1 MEEYWDIFSEEQQNR
16 ELERVLLVGVDTGE
30 EQNFDNS
37 MEELKQLAKACFMEP
52 VGTVTQRME
61 FVHKALYIGTGKV
74 QEVRDAAQ
82 ALDAQLVL
90 INDTLTPSQ
99 IKNLQNELKTPV
111 IDRTTLILNIF
122 EMRART
128 REARLQVETAKL
140 QYLLPRL
147 VGMHEALTRQGGTSG
162 SMSSRGA
169 GEKKLELDRRHIE
182 HRISELRKELDA
194 ISRERE
200 TQRKRRGQSRIPL
213 VALVGY
219 TNAGKST
226 IMNHM
231 VERFVGDEEKKV
243 LERDMLF
250 ATLDTTIR
258 RINTGNNQDFLLTD
272 TVGFIHKLP
281 HGLVKAFHSTLEE
294 IKGADLLLQVVDV
307 SVPGY
312 QEQMETTRETLREL
326 GAGDIPMLIVFNKA
340 DRLTNTANTTGKPRN
355 QMEQEQ
361 KLQNQKLQNQKLQN
375 QKLQDQ
381 KLQDQ
386 NPQNQ
391 MLQLHKTPD
400 QEKEL
405 QQMSLGETTY
415 PRTAGTNK
423 IYISAKQ
430 PESIELLVKEI
441 IRRVYADYEEVRLL
455 IPYDKGSIVSYLQ
468 ENAQILE
475 QSYEPEGTRLRV
487 NCHHA
492 DAGKYEQYV
501 VK

>member
-1 MEEYWDIFSEEQQNR
+1 MEEYWDDFSEEQQNR

-30 EQNFDNS
+30 EQNFEGS
-37 MEELKQLAKACFMEP
+37 MEELKQLAKACYMEP
-52 VGTVTQRME
+52 VGTVIQRME

-82 ALDAQLVL
+82 ALDAQLIL
-90 INDTLTPSQ
+90 FNDTLTPSQ
-99 IKNLQNELKTPV
+99 IKNLQDELKTPV

-128 REARLQVETAKL
+128 REAKLQVETAKL

-200 TQRKRRGQSRIPL
+200 TQRKRREQSRIPL

-226 IMNHM
+226 IMNHL
-231 VERFVGDEEKKV
+231 VEQFVGDEEKKV
-243 LERDMLF
+243 LEKDMLF

-281 HGLVKAFHSTLEE
+281 HGLVKAFRSTLEE

-307 SVPGY
+307 SDPGY
-312 QEQMETTRETLREL
+312 QEQMETTKETLREL

-340 DRLTNTANTTGKPRN
+340 DRLIEN
-355 QMEQEQ
+355 
-361 KLQNQKLQNQKLQN
+361 
-375 QKLQDQ
+375 
-381 KLQDQ
+381 
-386 NPQNQ
+386 
-391 MLQLHKTPD
+391 
-400 QEKEL
+400 
-405 QQMSLGETTY
+405 TY
-415 PRTAGTNK
+415 PGTAGMNK
-423 IYISAKQ
+423 IYISARQ

-455 IPYDKGSIVSYLQ
+455 IPYEKGSIVSYLQ

-475 QSYEPEGTRLRV
+475 QTYEPEGTRIRV

>member
-1 MEEYWDIFSEEQQNR
+1 
-16 ELERVLLVGVDTGE
+16 
-30 EQNFDNS
+30 
-37 MEELKQLAKACFMEP
+37 
-52 VGTVTQRME
+52 
-61 FVHKALYIGTGKV
+61 
-74 QEVRDAAQ
+74 
-82 ALDAQLVL
+82 
-90 INDTLTPSQ
+90 
-99 IKNLQNELKTPV
+99 
-111 IDRTTLILNIF
+111 
-122 EMRART
+122 MRART

-307 SVPGY
+307 SDPGY

-355 QMEQEQ
+355 QMEQ
-361 KLQNQKLQNQKLQN
+361 NQELQNQKLQN

-400 QEKEL
+400 QEKEF
-405 QQMSLGETTY
+405 QQMSLGENTY

-423 IYISAKQ
+423 IYISARQ

-492 DAGKYEQYV
+492 DAGKYDQYV

>member
-1 MEEYWDIFSEEQQNR
+1 MKEYWDIFSEEQQNR
-16 ELERVLLVGVDTGE
+16 EWERVLLVGVDTGE

-52 VGTVTQRME
+52 VGMITQRME

-82 ALDAQLVL
+82 ALDVQLIL
-90 INDTLTPSQ
+90 FNDTLTPSQ
-99 IKNLQNELKTPV
+99 IKNLQDELKTPV
-111 IDRTTLILNIF
+111 IDRTMLILNIF
-122 EMRART
+122 EIRART

-200 TQRKRRGQSRIPL
+200 TQRKRREQSRIPL

-231 VERFVGDEEKKV
+231 VEQFVGDEEKKV
-243 LERDMLF
+243 LEQDMLF

-281 HGLVKAFHSTLEE
+281 HGLVKAFRSTLEE

-307 SVPGY
+307 SDPGY
-312 QEQMETTRETLREL
+312 QEQMETTKETLREL

-340 DRLTNTANTTGKPRN
+340 DRLTDTANTTKKP
-355 QMEQEQ
+355 
-361 KLQNQKLQNQKLQN
+361 QNQREQD

-386 NPQNQ
+386 KLQNQ
-391 MLQLHKTPD
+391 MLQLHKTSD

-405 QQMSLGETTY
+405 PQISFGESTY
-415 PRTAGTNK
+415 PRTAGMNK
-423 IYISAKQ
+423 IYISARQ

-441 IRRVYADYEEVRLL
+441 TRRVYADYEEVRML

-468 ENAQILE
+468 ENTQILE
-475 QSYEPEGTRLRV
+475 QSYEPEGTRMRV
-487 NCHHA
+487 SCHHA
-492 DAGKYEQYV
+492 DARKYEQYV

>member
-1 MEEYWDIFSEEQQNR
+1 MEEYWNVFSEEQQNR

-30 EQNFDNS
+30 EQNFEGS
-37 MEELKQLAKACFMEP
+37 MEELKQLAKACYMEP
-52 VGTVTQRME
+52 VGTVIQRME

-82 ALDAQLVL
+82 ALDAQLIL
-90 INDTLTPSQ
+90 FNDTLTPSQ
-99 IKNLQNELKTPV
+99 IKNLQDELKTPV

-128 REARLQVETAKL
+128 REAKLQVETAKL

-200 TQRKRRGQSRIPL
+200 TQRKRREQSRIPL

-243 LERDMLF
+243 LEKDMLF

-281 HGLVKAFHSTLEE
+281 HGLVMAFRSTLEE

-307 SVPGY
+307 SDPGY
-312 QEQMETTRETLREL
+312 QEQMETTKETLREL
-326 GAGDIPMLIVFNKA
+326 GAGDIPMLIAFNKA
-340 DRLTNTANTTGKPRN
+340 DRLF
-355 QMEQEQ
+355 E
-361 KLQNQKLQNQKLQN
+361 
-375 QKLQDQ
+375 
-381 KLQDQ
+381 
-386 NPQNQ
+386 NP
-391 MLQLHKTPD
+391 
-400 QEKEL
+400 
-405 QQMSLGETTY
+405 Y

-423 IYISAKQ
+423 IYISARQ

-455 IPYDKGSIVSYLQ
+455 IPYEKGSIVSYLQ

-475 QSYEPEGTRLRV
+475 QTYEPEGTRIRV

>member
-1 MEEYWDIFSEEQQNR
+1 MEEYWDNFSEEQQNR

-30 EQNFDNS
+30 EQNFDGS
-37 MEELKQLAKACFMEP
+37 MEELKQLAKACYMEV
-52 VGTVTQRME
+52 VGMVTQRME

-82 ALDAQLVL
+82 ALDAQLIL
-90 INDTLTPSQ
+90 FNDTLTPSQ
-99 IKNLQNELKTPV
+99 IKNLQDELKTPV

-200 TQRKRRGQSRIPL
+200 TQRKRREQSRIPL

-226 IMNHM
+226 IMNQM
-231 VERFVGDEEKKV
+231 VERFVGDKEKKV
-243 LERDMLF
+243 LEKDMLF

-281 HGLVKAFHSTLEE
+281 HGLVKAFRSTLEE

-307 SVPGY
+307 SDPGY
-312 QEQMETTRETLREL
+312 QEQMETTKETLREL
-326 GAGDIPMLIVFNKA
+326 GAGDIPMLIVFNKS
-340 DRLTNTANTTGKPRN
+340 DRLI
-355 QMEQEQ
+355 
-361 KLQNQKLQNQKLQN
+361 QN
-375 QKLQDQ
+375 
-381 KLQDQ
+381 
-386 NPQNQ
+386 
-391 MLQLHKTPD
+391 
-400 QEKEL
+400 
-405 QQMSLGETTY
+405 TY
-415 PRTAGTNK
+415 PRTAGMNK
-423 IYISAKQ
+423 IYISARQ

-441 IRRVYADYEEVRLL
+441 TRRVYADYEEVRLL

-475 QSYEPEGTRLRV
+475 QAYEPEGTRMRV
-487 NCHHA
+487 SCHHA
-492 DAGKYEQYV
+492 DARKYEQYV

>member
-1 MEEYWDIFSEEQQNR
+1 MEEYWDIFLEEQQNR
-16 ELERVLLVGVDTGE
+16 ELERVDTGE

-82 ALDAQLVL
+82 ALDAQLIL

-307 SVPGY
+307 SDPGY

-355 QMEQEQ
+355 QMEQ
-361 KLQNQKLQNQKLQN
+361 NQELQNQKLQN

-400 QEKEL
+400 QEKEF
-405 QQMSLGETTY
+405 QQMSLGENTY

-423 IYISAKQ
+423 IYISARQ

-475 QSYEPEGTRLRV
+475 QSYEPEGTRMRV
-487 NCHHA
+487 SCHHA

>member
-1 MEEYWDIFSEEQQNR
+1 MEEYWDLFSEEQQNR
-16 ELERVLLVGVDTGE
+16 ESERVLLVGVDTGG
-30 EQNFDNS
+30 EQNFDGS
-37 MEELKQLAKACFMEP
+37 MEELKQLAKACYMEV

-74 QEVRDAAQ
+74 QEVRDAAL
-82 ALDAQLVL
+82 ALEAQLIL
-90 INDTLTPSQ
+90 FNDTLTPSQ
-99 IKNLQNELKTPV
+99 IKNLQDELKTPV

-147 VGMHEALTRQGGTSG
+147 IGMHEALTRQGGTSG

-200 TQRKRRGQSRIPL
+200 TQRKRREQSRIPL

-226 IMNHM
+226 IMNQM

-243 LERDMLF
+243 LEKDMLF
-250 ATLDTTIR
+250 ATLDTSIR

-281 HGLVKAFHSTLEE
+281 HGLVKAFRSTLEE

-307 SVPGY
+307 SDPGY
-312 QEQMETTRETLREL
+312 QEQMETTKETLRALE
-326 GAGDIPMLIVFNKA
+326 AGDIPMLIVFNKA
-340 DRLTNTANTTGKPRN
+340 DQLTDTADASKNRT
-355 QMEQEQ
+355 EQR
-361 KLQNQKLQNQKLQN
+361 
-375 QKLQDQ
+375 
-381 KLQDQ
+381 
-386 NPQNQ
+386 PQNQ
-391 MLQLHKTPD
+391 TTVD

-405 QQMSLGETTY
+405 SQMTFWENPY

-423 IYISAKQ
+423 IYISARQ

-441 IRRVYADYEEVRLL
+441 IRRVYADYEEVRLM

-475 QSYEPEGTRLRV
+475 QTYEPEGTRMRV
-487 NCHHA
+487 NCHRA
-492 DAGKYEQYV
+492 DAGKYQQYV

>member
-1 MEEYWDIFSEEQQNR
+1 MKEYWDIFSEEQQNR
-16 ELERVLLVGVDTGE
+16 EWERVLLVGVDTGE
-30 EQNFDNS
+30 EQNFDNF

-52 VGTVTQRME
+52 VGMITQRME

-82 ALDAQLVL
+82 TLDVQLIL
-90 INDTLTPSQ
+90 FNDTLTPSQ
-99 IKNLQNELKTPV
+99 IKNLQDELKTPV
-111 IDRTTLILNIF
+111 IDRTMLILNIF
-122 EMRART
+122 EIRART

-140 QYLLPRL
+140 QYFLPRL

-200 TQRKRRGQSRIPL
+200 TQRKRREQSRIPL

-231 VERFVGDEEKKV
+231 VEQFVGDEEKKV
-243 LERDMLF
+243 LEQDMLF

-281 HGLVKAFHSTLEE
+281 HGLVKAFRSTLEE

-307 SVPGY
+307 SDPGY
-312 QEQMETTRETLREL
+312 QEQMETTKETLREL

-340 DRLTNTANTTGKPRN
+340 DRLTDTANTTKKP
-355 QMEQEQ
+355 
-361 KLQNQKLQNQKLQN
+361 QNQREQD

-386 NPQNQ
+386 KLQNQ

-405 QQMSLGETTY
+405 PQISFGESTY
-415 PRTAGTNK
+415 PRTAGMNK
-423 IYISAKQ
+423 IYISARQ

-441 IRRVYADYEEVRLL
+441 TRRVYADYEEVRLL
-455 IPYDKGSIVSYLQ
+455 IPYEKGSIVSYLQ
-468 ENAQILE
+468 EKAQVLE
-475 QSYEPEGTRLRV
+475 QTYEPEGTWMHV
-487 NCHHA
+487 SCHHA
-492 DAGKYEQYV
+492 DARKYEQYV

>member
-1 MEEYWDIFSEEQQNR
+1 MEEYWNDFLEEQQNR
-16 ELERVLLVGVDTGE
+16 ELERALLVGVDTGE
-30 EQNFDNS
+30 EQNFEGS
-37 MEELKQLAKACFMEP
+37 MEELKQLAKACYMEV

-74 QEVRDAAQ
+74 QEVRDAAH
-82 ALDAQLVL
+82 ALDAQLIL
-90 INDTLTPSQ
+90 FNDTLTPSQ
-99 IKNLQNELKTPV
+99 IKNLQDELKTPV

-128 REARLQVETAKL
+128 REARLQVETAK
-140 QYLLPRL
+140 RL

-200 TQRKRRGQSRIPL
+200 TQRKRRERSRIPL
-213 VALVGY
+213 AALVGY

-226 IMNHM
+226 IMNQM

-243 LERDMLF
+243 LEKDMLF

-281 HGLVKAFHSTLEE
+281 HGLVKAFRSTLEE

-307 SVPGY
+307 SDPGY
-312 QEQMETTRETLREL
+312 QEQMQTTKETLQEL

-340 DRLTNTANTTGKPRN
+340 DRLLEN
-355 QMEQEQ
+355 
-361 KLQNQKLQNQKLQN
+361 
-375 QKLQDQ
+375 
-381 KLQDQ
+381 
-386 NPQNQ
+386 
-391 MLQLHKTPD
+391 
-400 QEKEL
+400 
-405 QQMSLGETTY
+405 TY

-423 IYISAKQ
+423 IYISARQ
-430 PESIELLVKEI
+430 PESIELLVREI
-441 IRRVYADYEEVRLL
+441 IRRVYADYEEIRLL
-455 IPYDKGSIVSYLQ
+455 IPYEKGSIVSYLQ
-468 ENAQILE
+468 ENAQILG
-475 QSYEPEGTRLRV
+475 QTYELEGTWMHV
-487 NCHHA
+487 SCHHA
-492 DAGKYEQYV
+492 DARKYEQSV
-501 VK
+501 VKKNYNFS

>member
-1 MEEYWDIFSEEQQNR
+1 M
-16 ELERVLLVGVDTGE
+16 ERVLLVGVDTGE

-82 ALDAQLVL
+82 ALDAQLIL

-307 SVPGY
+307 SDPGY

-355 QMEQEQ
+355 QMEQ
-361 KLQNQKLQNQKLQN
+361 NQELQNQKLQN

-400 QEKEL
+400 QEKEF
-405 QQMSLGETTY
+405 QQMSLGENTY

-423 IYISAKQ
+423 IYISARQ

-475 QSYEPEGTRLRV
+475 QSYEPEGTRMRV
-487 NCHHA
+487 SCHHA

>member
-1 MEEYWDIFSEEQQNR
+1 M
-16 ELERVLLVGVDTGE
+16 
-30 EQNFDNS
+30 
-37 MEELKQLAKACFMEP
+37 AKACYMEV
-52 VGTVTQRME
+52 VGTVIQRME

-82 ALDAQLVL
+82 ALDAQLIL

-162 SMSSRGA
+162 SMSNRGA

-200 TQRKRRGQSRIPL
+200 TQRKRREQSGIPL

-243 LERDMLF
+243 LEKDMLF

-258 RINTGNNQDFLLTD
+258 RINTGNNQDFLFTD

-281 HGLVKAFHSTLEE
+281 HGLVKAFRSTLEE

-307 SVPGY
+307 SDPGY

-340 DRLTNTANTTGKPRN
+340 DRLTDTANTTKKPKN
-355 QMEQEQ
+355 QMEQNQELQDQKQQDQ
-361 KLQNQKLQNQKLQN
+361 KLQE
-375 QKLQDQ
+375 Q

-405 QQMSLGETTY
+405 QQMSFGENTY

-423 IYISAKQ
+423 IYISARQ

-441 IRRVYADYEEVRLL
+441 ILRVYADYEEVRML

-475 QSYEPEGTRLRV
+475 QTYEPEGTRLHV

-492 DAGKYEQYV
+492 DARKYEQYV

>member
-1 MEEYWDIFSEEQQNR
+1 MEEYWNVFSEEQQNR

-30 EQNFDNS
+30 EQNFEGS
-37 MEELKQLAKACFMEP
+37 MEELKQLAKACYMEP
-52 VGTVTQRME
+52 VGTVIQRME

-82 ALDAQLVL
+82 ALDAQLIL
-90 INDTLTPSQ
+90 FNDTLTPSQ
-99 IKNLQNELKTPV
+99 IKNLQDELKTPV

-128 REARLQVETAKL
+128 REAKLQVETAKL

-200 TQRKRRGQSRIPL
+200 TQRKRREQSRIPL

-243 LERDMLF
+243 LEKDMLF

-281 HGLVKAFHSTLEE
+281 HGLVKAFRSTLEE

-307 SVPGY
+307 SDPGY
-312 QEQMETTRETLREL
+312 QEQMETTKETLREL
-326 GAGDIPMLIVFNKA
+326 GAGDIPMVIAFNKA
-340 DRLTNTANTTGKPRN
+340 DRLF
-355 QMEQEQ
+355 E
-361 KLQNQKLQNQKLQN
+361 
-375 QKLQDQ
+375 
-381 KLQDQ
+381 
-386 NPQNQ
+386 NP
-391 MLQLHKTPD
+391 
-400 QEKEL
+400 
-405 QQMSLGETTY
+405 Y

-423 IYISAKQ
+423 IYISARQ

-441 IRRVYADYEEVRLL
+441 IRRVYADYEEIQLL
-455 IPYDKGSIVSYLQ
+455 IPYEKGSIVSYLQ

-475 QSYEPEGTRLRV
+475 QTYEPEGTRMRV

>member
-1 MEEYWDIFSEEQQNR
+1 MEEYWNDFLEEQQNR
-16 ELERVLLVGVDTGE
+16 ELERALLVGVDTGE
-30 EQNFDNS
+30 EQNFEGS
-37 MEELKQLAKACFMEP
+37 MEELKQLAKACYMEV

-74 QEVRDAAQ
+74 QEVRDAAH
-82 ALDAQLVL
+82 ALDAQLIL
-90 INDTLTPSQ
+90 FNDTLTPSQ
-99 IKNLQNELKTPV
+99 IKNLQDELKTPV

-200 TQRKRRGQSRIPL
+200 TQRKRRERSRIPL
-213 VALVGY
+213 AALVGY

-226 IMNHM
+226 IMNQM

-243 LERDMLF
+243 LEKDMLF

-281 HGLVKAFHSTLEE
+281 HGLVKAFRSTLEE

-307 SVPGY
+307 SDPGY
-312 QEQMETTRETLREL
+312 QEQMQTTKETLQEL

-340 DRLTNTANTTGKPRN
+340 DRLLEN
-355 QMEQEQ
+355 
-361 KLQNQKLQNQKLQN
+361 
-375 QKLQDQ
+375 
-381 KLQDQ
+381 
-386 NPQNQ
+386 
-391 MLQLHKTPD
+391 
-400 QEKEL
+400 
-405 QQMSLGETTY
+405 TY

-423 IYISAKQ
+423 IYISARQ
-430 PESIELLVKEI
+430 PESIELLVREI
-441 IRRVYADYEEVRLL
+441 IRRVYADYEELRLL
-455 IPYDKGSIVSYLQ
+455 IPYEKGSIVSYLQ

-475 QSYEPEGTRLRV
+475 QTYEPEGTRMHV

>member
-1 MEEYWDIFSEEQQNR
+1 MEENWDSFSEEQQNR

-30 EQNFDNS
+30 EQNFDGS
-37 MEELKQLAKACFMEP
+37 MEELKQLAKACYMEP

-82 ALDAQLVL
+82 ALDAQLIL
-90 INDTLTPSQ
+90 FNDTLTPSQ
-99 IKNLQNELKTPV
+99 IKNLQDELKTPV

-128 REARLQVETAKL
+128 REASLQVETAKL

-200 TQRKRRGQSRIPL
+200 TQRKRREQSRIPL

-226 IMNHM
+226 IMNQM

-243 LERDMLF
+243 LEKDMLF

-258 RINTGNNQDFLLTD
+258 RINTGNNRDFLLTD

-281 HGLVKAFHSTLEE
+281 HGLVKAFRSTLEE

-307 SVPGY
+307 SDPGD
-312 QEQMETTRETLREL
+312 QEQMETTKETLREL

-340 DRLTNTANTTGKPRN
+340 DRLI
-355 QMEQEQ
+355 
-361 KLQNQKLQNQKLQN
+361 QN
-375 QKLQDQ
+375 
-381 KLQDQ
+381 
-386 NPQNQ
+386 
-391 MLQLHKTPD
+391 
-400 QEKEL
+400 
-405 QQMSLGETTY
+405 TY

-423 IYISAKQ
+423 IYISARQ

-441 IRRVYADYEEVRLL
+441 TRRVYADYEEVRLL

-475 QSYEPEGTRLRV
+475 QTYEPEGTWMHV
-487 NCHHA
+487 SCHHA
-492 DAGKYEQYV
+492 DARKYEQYV
-501 VK
+501 GK

>member
-1 MEEYWDIFSEEQQNR
+1 MEEYWNVFSEEQQNR

-30 EQNFDNS
+30 EQNFEGS
-37 MEELKQLAKACFMEP
+37 MEELKQLAKACYMEP
-52 VGTVTQRME
+52 VGTVIQRME

-82 ALDAQLVL
+82 ALDAQLIL
-90 INDTLTPSQ
+90 FNDTLTPSQ
-99 IKNLQNELKTPV
+99 IKNLQDELKTPV

-128 REARLQVETAKL
+128 REAKLQVETAKL

-200 TQRKRRGQSRIPL
+200 TQRKRREQSRIPL

-226 IMNHM
+226 IMNHL
-231 VERFVGDEEKKV
+231 VEQFVGDEEKKV
-243 LERDMLF
+243 LEKDMLF

-281 HGLVKAFHSTLEE
+281 HGLVKAFRSTLEE

-307 SVPGY
+307 SDPGY
-312 QEQMETTRETLREL
+312 QEQMETTKETLREL

-340 DRLTNTANTTGKPRN
+340 DRLIEN
-355 QMEQEQ
+355 
-361 KLQNQKLQNQKLQN
+361 
-375 QKLQDQ
+375 
-381 KLQDQ
+381 
-386 NPQNQ
+386 
-391 MLQLHKTPD
+391 
-400 QEKEL
+400 
-405 QQMSLGETTY
+405 TY
-415 PRTAGTNK
+415 PGTAGMNK
-423 IYISAKQ
+423 IYISARQ

-455 IPYDKGSIVSYLQ
+455 IPYEKGSIVSYLQ

-475 QSYEPEGTRLRV
+475 QTYEPEGTRIRV

>member
-1 MEEYWDIFSEEQQNR
+1 M
-16 ELERVLLVGVDTGE
+16 
-30 EQNFDNS
+30 
-37 MEELKQLAKACFMEP
+37 
-52 VGTVTQRME
+52 
-61 FVHKALYIGTGKV
+61 HKALYIGTGKV

-82 ALDAQLVL
+82 ALDAQLIL

-307 SVPGY
+307 SDPGY

-355 QMEQEQ
+355 QMEQ
-361 KLQNQKLQNQKLQN
+361 NQELQNQKLQN

-405 QQMSLGETTY
+405 QQMSLGENTY

-423 IYISAKQ
+423 IYISARQ

>member
-1 MEEYWDIFSEEQQNR
+1 MEEYWNVFSEEQQNR

-30 EQNFDNS
+30 EQNFEGS
-37 MEELKQLAKACFMEP
+37 MEELKQLAKACYMEP
-52 VGTVTQRME
+52 VGTVIQRME

-82 ALDAQLVL
+82 ALDAQLIL
-90 INDTLTPSQ
+90 FNDTLTPSQ
-99 IKNLQNELKTPV
+99 IKNLQDELKTPV
-111 IDRTTLILNIF
+111 IDRTILILNIF

-128 REARLQVETAKL
+128 REAKLQVETAKL

-200 TQRKRRGQSRIPL
+200 TQRKRREQSRIPL

-243 LERDMLF
+243 LEKDMLF

-281 HGLVKAFHSTLEE
+281 HGLVKAFRSTLEE

-307 SVPGY
+307 SDPGY
-312 QEQMETTRETLREL
+312 QEQMETTKETLREL
-326 GAGDIPMLIVFNKA
+326 GAGDIPMLIAFNKA
-340 DRLTNTANTTGKPRN
+340 DRLF
-355 QMEQEQ
+355 E
-361 KLQNQKLQNQKLQN
+361 
-375 QKLQDQ
+375 
-381 KLQDQ
+381 
-386 NPQNQ
+386 NP
-391 MLQLHKTPD
+391 
-400 QEKEL
+400 
-405 QQMSLGETTY
+405 Y

-423 IYISAKQ
+423 IYISARQ

-455 IPYDKGSIVSYLQ
+455 IPYEKGSIVSYLQ

-475 QSYEPEGTRLRV
+475 QTYEPEGTRMRV

>member
-1 MEEYWDIFSEEQQNR
+1 MEEYWNDFSEEQQNR

-30 EQNFDNS
+30 EQNFEGS
-37 MEELKQLAKACFMEP
+37 MEELKQLAKACYMEP
-52 VGTVTQRME
+52 VGTVIQRME

-82 ALDAQLVL
+82 ALDAQLIL
-90 INDTLTPSQ
+90 FNDTLTPSQ
-99 IKNLQNELKTPV
+99 IKNLQDELKTPV

-200 TQRKRRGQSRIPL
+200 TQRKRREQSRIPL

-226 IMNHM
+226 IMNHL

-243 LERDMLF
+243 LEKDMLF

-281 HGLVKAFHSTLEE
+281 HGLVKAFRSTLEE

-307 SVPGY
+307 SDPGY
-312 QEQMETTRETLREL
+312 QEQMETTKETLREL
-326 GAGDIPMLIVFNKA
+326 GAGDIPMLIAFNKA
-340 DRLTNTANTTGKPRN
+340 DRLF
-355 QMEQEQ
+355 E
-361 KLQNQKLQNQKLQN
+361 
-375 QKLQDQ
+375 
-381 KLQDQ
+381 
-386 NPQNQ
+386 NP
-391 MLQLHKTPD
+391 
-400 QEKEL
+400 
-405 QQMSLGETTY
+405 Y

-423 IYISAKQ
+423 IYISARQ

-441 IRRVYADYEEVRLL
+441 IRRVYADYEEIQLL
-455 IPYDKGSIVSYLQ
+455 IPYEKGSIVSYLQ

-475 QSYEPEGTRLRV
+475 QTYEPEGTRMRV

>member
-1 MEEYWDIFSEEQQNR
+1 MEEYWDNFLEEQQNR

-30 EQNFDNS
+30 EQNFDGS
-37 MEELKQLAKACFMEP
+37 MEELKQLAKACYMDP

-82 ALDAQLVL
+82 ALDAQLIL
-90 INDTLTPSQ
+90 FNDTLTPSQ
-99 IKNLQNELKTPV
+99 IKNLQEELKTPV
-111 IDRTTLILNIF
+111 IDRTTLILSIF

-194 ISRERE
+194 ISRERA
-200 TQRKRRGQSRIPL
+200 TQRKRRDQSRIPL

-226 IMNHM
+226 IMNQM

-243 LERDMLF
+243 LEKDMLF

-281 HGLVKAFHSTLEE
+281 HGLVKAFRSTLEE

-307 SVPGY
+307 SDPGY
-312 QEQMETTRETLREL
+312 QEQMETTKETLLEL
-326 GAGDIPMLIVFNKA
+326 GAGDIPMLLVFNKA
-340 DRLTNTANTTGKPRN
+340 DRLT
-355 QMEQEQ
+355 Q
-361 KLQNQKLQNQKLQN
+361 
-375 QKLQDQ
+375 
-381 KLQDQ
+381 
-386 NPQNQ
+386 
-391 MLQLHKTPD
+391 
-400 QEKEL
+400 
-405 QQMSLGETTY
+405 STY

-423 IYISAKQ
+423 IYISARQ

-441 IRRVYADYEEVRLL
+441 TRRVYADYEEVRLL

-475 QSYEPEGTRLRV
+475 QTYEPEGTWMRV
-487 NCHHA
+487 SCHHA
-492 DAGKYEQYV
+492 DVRKYEQYV

>member
-1 MEEYWDIFSEEQQNR
+1 MEEYWNVFSEEQQNR

-30 EQNFDNS
+30 EQNFEGS
-37 MEELKQLAKACFMEP
+37 MEELKQLAKACYMEP
-52 VGTVTQRME
+52 VGTVIQRME

-82 ALDAQLVL
+82 ALDAQLIL
-90 INDTLTPSQ
+90 FNDTLTPSQ
-99 IKNLQNELKTPV
+99 IKNLQDELKTPV

-200 TQRKRRGQSRIPL
+200 TQRKRREQSRIPL

-226 IMNHM
+226 IMNHL
-231 VERFVGDEEKKV
+231 VEQFVGDEEKKV
-243 LERDMLF
+243 LEKDMLF

-281 HGLVKAFHSTLEE
+281 HGLVKAFRSTLEE

-307 SVPGY
+307 SDPGY
-312 QEQMETTRETLREL
+312 QEQMETTKETLREL
-326 GAGDIPMLIVFNKA
+326 GAGDIPMLIAFNKA
-340 DRLTNTANTTGKPRN
+340 DRLF
-355 QMEQEQ
+355 E
-361 KLQNQKLQNQKLQN
+361 
-375 QKLQDQ
+375 
-381 KLQDQ
+381 
-386 NPQNQ
+386 NP
-391 MLQLHKTPD
+391 
-400 QEKEL
+400 
-405 QQMSLGETTY
+405 Y

-423 IYISAKQ
+423 IYISARQ

-441 IRRVYADYEEVRLL
+441 IRRVYADYEEIQLL
-455 IPYDKGSIVSYLQ
+455 IPYEKGSIVSYLQ

-475 QSYEPEGTRLRV
+475 QTYEPEGTRMRV

>member
-1 MEEYWDIFSEEQQNR
+1 MEENWDSFSEEQQNR

-30 EQNFDNS
+30 EQNFDGS
-37 MEELKQLAKACFMEP
+37 MEELKQLAKACYMEP
-52 VGTVTQRME
+52 VGTVIQRME

-82 ALDAQLVL
+82 ALDAQLIL
-90 INDTLTPSQ
+90 FNDTLTPSQ
-99 IKNLQNELKTPV
+99 IKNLQDELKTPV

-200 TQRKRRGQSRIPL
+200 TQRKRREQSRIPL

-226 IMNHM
+226 IMNHL
-231 VERFVGDEEKKV
+231 VEQFVGDEEKKV
-243 LERDMLF
+243 LEKDMLF

-281 HGLVKAFHSTLEE
+281 HGLVKAFRSTLEE

-307 SVPGY
+307 SDPGY
-312 QEQMETTRETLREL
+312 QEQMETTKETLREL
-326 GAGDIPMLIVFNKA
+326 GAGDIPMVIAFNKA
-340 DRLTNTANTTGKPRN
+340 DRLF
-355 QMEQEQ
+355 E
-361 KLQNQKLQNQKLQN
+361 
-375 QKLQDQ
+375 
-381 KLQDQ
+381 
-386 NPQNQ
+386 NP
-391 MLQLHKTPD
+391 
-400 QEKEL
+400 
-405 QQMSLGETTY
+405 Y

-423 IYISAKQ
+423 IYISARQ

-441 IRRVYADYEEVRLL
+441 IRRVYADYEEIQLL
-455 IPYDKGSIVSYLQ
+455 IPYEKGSIVSYLQ

-475 QSYEPEGTRLRV
+475 QTYEPEGTRMRV